1 MADFEL
7 QMLECLSESDSAFES
22 DFDELDCSDPLAM
35 SGRCDLHRGLR
46 IEISQHPHSLRKVAN
61 IVIGLQRLQKFR
73 HAEKVSRS
81 TEFTEHELLNIIL
94 ESVVEETVVM
104 RLSCDSP
111 VTYSKQDKELQ
122 CTVCDNL
129 QKRLVHSEGD
139 PYLLAVTLKGGN
151 QSQSVRMNLSTYAS
165 PSCNSTKGQPVC
177 LGIAKSNLYLS
188 CTESDSGSPHLSLE
202 EVKNKEELKMI
213 RGEDGLKRF
222 LFLRSVKGGSVNT
235 FESAR
240 FPGWFISTATEDYQP
255 VEMCAEADT
264 SRQRV
269 FTLLP

>member
-1 MADFEL
+1 MINSKHL
-7 QMLECLSESDSAFES
+7 ILTW
-22 DFDELDCSDPLAM
+22 
-35 SGRCDLHRGLR
+35 LR
-46 IEISQHPHSLRKVAN
+46 IEISQHPHSMRKVAN

-94 ESVVEETVVM
+94 ESVVEGD
-104 RLSCDSP
+104 CDSP

-202 EVKNKEELKMI
+202 VKELKMI

-269 FTLLP
+269 FTLLTINIK

>member
-1 MADFEL
+1 YHFSM
-7 QMLECLSESDSAFES
+7 C
-22 DFDELDCSDPLAM
+22 CSLFSTL

-46 IEISQHPHSLRKVAN
+46 IEISQHPHSMRKVAN

-111 VTYSKQDKELQ
+111 QVAHSFTSIRGSLIVYIIFFNETDSFN
-122 CTVCDNL
+122 VNNCDLN
-129 QKRLVHSEGD
+129 SIFF
-139 PYLLAVTLKGGN
+139 PT
-151 QSQSVRMNLSTYAS
+151 VRMNLSTYAS

>member
-22 DFDELDCSDPLAM
+22 DFDKLDCSDPLAT
-35 SGRCDLHRGLR
+35 SGRCELHRGLR
-46 IEISQHPHSLRKVAN
+46 VEISQHPHSMRKVAN

-73 HAEKVSRS
+73 HPQKVSRS
-81 TEFTEHELLNIIL
+81 TEFTEHELLNILL
-94 ESVVEETVVM
+94 ESVVEETMVM
-104 RLSCDSP
+104 RLSSDSP

-151 QSQSVRMNLSTYAS
+151 QSQSVRINLSTYAS
-165 PSCNSTKGQPVC
+165 PTGTSTKGQPVC
-177 LGIAKSNLYLS
+177 LGITKSNLYLS
-188 CTESDSGSPHLSLE
+188 CTKSASGNPHLSLE
-202 EVKNKEELKMI
+202 EVKNKEELKTI
-213 RGEDGLKRF
+213 QEKDGLERF
-222 LFLRSVKGGSVNT
+222 LFLRSVKGGSDNT

-240 FPGWFISTATEDYQP
+240 FPGWFISTATEEYQP
-255 VEMCAEADT
+255 VEMCAEANT

>member
-1 MADFEL
+1 LPCFHL
-7 QMLECLSESDSAFES
+7 WFI
-22 DFDELDCSDPLAM
+22 CS
-35 SGRCDLHRGLR
+35 S
-46 IEISQHPHSLRKVAN
+46 HPHSMRKVAN
-61 IVIGLQRLQKFR
+61 IVIGVL
-73 HAEKVSRS
+73 EGSRDDDLS
-81 TEFTEHELLNIIL
+81 PVLHT
-94 ESVVEETVVM
+94 ETVVM

-202 EVKNKEELKMI
+202 VKELKMI

-269 FTLLP
+269 FTLLTINIK

>member
-1 MADFEL
+1 KDAD
-7 QMLECLSESDSAFES
+7 
-22 DFDELDCSDPLAM
+22 
-35 SGRCDLHRGLR
+35 GRCDLHRGLR
-46 IEISQHPHSLRKVAN
+46 IEISQHPHSMRKVAN

-188 CTESDSGSPHLSLE
+188 CTEYLHAGKCSS
-202 EVKNKEELKMI
+202 N
-213 RGEDGLKRF
+213 DGLKRF

-269 FTLLP
+269 FTQQRRSLT